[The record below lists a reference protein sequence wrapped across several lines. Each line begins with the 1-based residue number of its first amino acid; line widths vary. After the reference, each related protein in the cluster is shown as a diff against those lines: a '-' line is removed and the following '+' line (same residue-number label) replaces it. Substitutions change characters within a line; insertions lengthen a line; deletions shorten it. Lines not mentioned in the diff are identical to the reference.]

1 MEKSSAVPAS
11 VLIVAGAVL
20 AGSALLASGCSQR
33 PAPVIPSERAL
44 FRDLERVVTVAAAT
58 GWHVD
63 RLEVEDV
70 MENALESTCRV
81 DALDRRGL
89 ATWLDAEI
97 RRRGGPVEAAW
108 RTRGKD
114 LGQVGDLLVL
124 DRVRQVLH
132 RAEALSLDCPF
143 WLEPAHPYRGRQISE
158 SRWQISV
165 GGGGKGSIMLQGG
178 QQDVNAGGAGR
189 ILLGRMLRS
198 GDGIY
203 AGIEVGGSASFPR
216 DASGARTQ
224 LELAADVVVPLVY
237 RRTLTS
243 AYVEVEGGWLGRST
257 EDDWGRLDQGVHVGV
272 AFGARALR
280 TRFVFPG
287 AAFGLSYERVFVAG
301 EDLTMIKV
309 GGRVAF
315 DLDL

>member
-1 MEKSSAVPAS
+1 M
-11 VLIVAGAVL
+11 
-20 AGSALLASGCSQR
+20 
-33 PAPVIPSERAL
+33 PSERAL

-63 RLEVEDV
+63 RIEVEEV

-89 ATWLDAEI
+89 ASWLDTEI
-97 RRRGGPVEAAW
+97 RRRGGPVLAAW
-108 RTRGKD
+108 RTRGQD
-114 LGQVGDLLVL
+114 LANVGDLLVL

-132 RAEALSLDCPF
+132 RAEQLSLDCPF

-158 SRWQISV
+158 SRWQLSI
-165 GGGGKGSIMLQGG
+165 GGGGKGSVMLQGG

-203 AGIEVGGSASFPR
+203 TGLELGGSASFPR

-224 LELAADVVVPLVY
+224 LVLAADMVVPVVY

-243 AYVEVEGGWLGRST
+243 AYVEGEGGWLGRST
-257 EDDWGRLDQGVHVGV
+257 EDDWGRLDHGVHVGV
-272 AFGARALR
+272 AVGARALR

-287 AAFGLSYERVFVAG
+287 AAFGLSYERVFVDG